1 MNTVLFDLDGTLL
14 PMDQDEFV
22 KAYFKELAAKGISLD
37 YEPKKM
43 VQAVLDGF
51 EAMVRNDGTATNEEL
66 FWETFKED
74 FGSDVHSHV
83 SEFERFYANEYRR
96 VKNVVHPTPL
106 AGQYIKIL
114 RSKGYRIILAT
125 NPVFPRVAILE
136 RIRWAGMDP
145 GDFDLITTYEDF
157 HFAKPNLAYYQEII
171 DKMGR
176 EPQDCIMIGNDVQE
190 DMCAARLGMD
200 TFLVTDDLINTT
212 GEDISCYTRGD
223 RTALLDFIN
232 ELPVMDQNFK
242 ELTQEA

>member
-22 KAYFKELAAKGISLD
+22 QAYFKELAGKGGALGYD
-37 YEPKKM
+37 PQKM

-51 EAMVRNDGTATNEEL
+51 EAMVRNDGTVTNEKL
-66 FWETFKED
+66 FWEIFKEA
-74 FGSDVHSHV
+74 FGADVHSHV
-83 SEFERFYANEYRR
+83 SDFERFYANEFRR

-106 AGQYIKIL
+106 AEQYISIL
-114 RSKGYRIILAT
+114 RGKGYRIILAT
-125 NPVFPRVAILE
+125 NPVFPRVATLE

-145 GDFDLITTYEDF
+145 HDFDLITTYEDF
-157 HFAKPNLAYYQEII
+157 HFAKPNLAYYQEIVDMI
-171 DKMGR
+171 GK

-212 GEDISCYTRGD
+212 GEDISSYTHGD
-223 RTALLDFIN
+223 RQVLLDFIKD
-232 ELPVMDQNFK
+232 LPVVEDLS